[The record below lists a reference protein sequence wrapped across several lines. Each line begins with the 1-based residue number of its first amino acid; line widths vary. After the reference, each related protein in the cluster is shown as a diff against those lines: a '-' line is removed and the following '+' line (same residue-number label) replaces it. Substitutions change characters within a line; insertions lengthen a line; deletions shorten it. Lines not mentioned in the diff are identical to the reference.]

1 MSNVTVLTP
10 AYNRGKLLEK
20 LYESLCAQDC
30 KEFEWLIVD
39 DGSTDDT
46 SKRVEKMKQTTDFPI
61 SYYKKENG
69 GKHTALNYAYRFIK
83 TPLTFI
89 VDSDD
94 SLTGDAISYVNEIY
108 KRYKNESDLCGFSF
122 LRGKPNGG
130 YLSTSGVPQDGMKES
145 YVECRINRNIGGDMA
160 EVWYTHCLKEYPFP
174 EFQGEKFLGED
185 IVWVRMSEKYKMRFF
200 NRVIYVSDYLE
211 GGLTNNRRKHNIKSP
226 NGCVARAEAFLDSD
240 SNIKAKIKAALQYQI
255 YGKFA
260 GVGKIELFKKSKNKV
275 MFIVF
280 AVPARLLYWKWNFA
294 DQG

>member
-1 MSNVTVLTP
+1 MSNITVLTP
-10 AYNRGKLLEK
+10 TYNRGKLLEK

-30 KEFEWLIVD
+30 KDFEWLIVD

-46 SKRVEKMKQTTDFPI
+46 SERVEQMKQTADFPI
-61 SYYKKENG
+61 LYYEKENG
-69 GKHTALNYAYRFIK
+69 GKHTALNYAYQFIR

-94 SLTGDAISYVNEIY
+94 SLTGDAVSYIDEIY
-108 KRYKNESDLCGFSF
+108 KKYKNESDLCGFSF
-122 LRGKPNGG
+122 LRGKPNGR

-145 YVECRINRNIGGDMA
+145 YVDCRINRSIGGDMA

-211 GGLTNNRRKHNIKSP
+211 DGLTNNRRKHNIKSP
-226 NGCVARAEAFLDSD
+226 NGCVVRAEAFLDSD
-240 SNIKAKIKAALQYQI
+240 SNIKAKIKAALQYQV
-255 YGKFA
+255 YGRFA
-260 GVGKIELFKKSKNKV
+260 RIDMIKMYRETGSKVLFLVGFLPAWILYVMWKTRIE
-275 MFIVF
+275 
-280 AVPARLLYWKWNFA
+280 W
-294 DQG
+294 

>member
-1 MSNVTVLTP
+1 MSNITVLTP

-30 KEFEWLIVD
+30 KDFEWLIVD

-46 SKRVEKMKQTTDFPI
+46 SERVEQMKQTANFPI
-61 SYYKKENG
+61 FYYKKENG
-69 GKHTALNYAYRFIK
+69 GKHTALNYAYQFIR

-94 SLTGDAISYVNEIY
+94 SLTGDAVSYIDEIY
-108 KRYKNESDLCGFSF
+108 KKYKNESDLCGFSF

-145 YVECRINRNIGGDMA
+145 YVDCRINRSIGGDMA

-211 GGLTNNRRKHNIKSP
+211 DGLTNNRRKHNIKSP
-226 NGCVARAEAFLDSD
+226 NGCVVRAEAFLDSD
-240 SNIKAKIKAALQYQI
+240 SNIKAKIKAALQYQV
-255 YGKFA
+255 YGRFA
-260 GVGKIELFKKSKNKV
+260 RIDMIKMYRETGSKVLFLVGFLPAWILYVMWKTRIE
-275 MFIVF
+275 
-280 AVPARLLYWKWNFA
+280 W
-294 DQG
+294 

>member
-1 MSNVTVLTP
+1 MSNITVLTP

-30 KEFEWLIVD
+30 KDFEWLIVD

-46 SKRVEKMKQTTDFPI
+46 SACVEQMKKKADFPI
-61 SYYKKENG
+61 FYYKKING
-69 GKHTALNYAYRFIK
+69 GKHTALNYAYQFIK

-94 SLTGDAISYVNEIY
+94 FLTEDAISSIESIY
-108 KRYKNESDLCGFSF
+108 QNYKDEHDLCGFSF
-122 LRGKPNGG
+122 LRGKLDGG

-145 YVECRINRNIGGDMA
+145 YVDCRINRNIGGDMA

-185 IVWVRMSEKYKMRFF
+185 IVWVRMSKKYKMRFF

-211 GGLTNNRRKHNIKSP
+211 DGLTNNRRKHNIKSP
-226 NGCVARAEAFLDSD
+226 NGCVVRAEAFLDSD
-240 SNIKAKIKAALQYQI
+240 SNIKTKIKAALQYQI

-260 GVGKIELFKKSKNKV
+260 QIDMSKMYQKTNSKGLFILCHLPAQILYVIWKV
-275 MFIVF
+275 RV
-280 AVPARLLYWKWNFA
+280 N
-294 DQG
+294 